1 MCAAPVSHG
10 AAGSGIEARS
20 QKNPWHSSN
29 GPVAG
34 PLARRP
40 RETAAATGNGIERGR
55 GALGAGRPSRC
66 RARGLLIVPPVS
78 PPASRAGLS
87 CPALAV
93 GRIPAPAT
101 ALSPWPL
108 GGRFGPSPRG
118 GLAVVAGGAGLWG
131 CLMAALRGRRV
142 RVAVLPVVR
151 VARRGGVARLP
162 RGVAVAAG
170 RLRSASLLAFLRSR
184 GCGGVGRVWVGGVG
198 WVAV

>member
-10 AAGSGIEARS
+10 AARAGFCARS
-20 QKNPWHSSN
+20 QKNPWSSSN

-34 PLARRP
+34 PPALRERR
-40 RETAAATGNGIERGR
+40 
-55 GALGAGRPSRC
+55 AGRPSRC

-93 GRIPAPAT
+93 GRIPAPASGWP
-101 ALSPWPL
+101 AWPL
-108 GGRFGPSPRG
+108 GGAGRPSPRG

-131 CLMAALRGRRV
+131 CLVAALRGRRV

-170 RLRSASLLAFLRSR
+170 RRRSASLLAFLRSR